1 MDGRGVVL
9 ITLIILVVIFSAAS
23 SDAEVAKAKAM
34 IADNFSFIFTKSKP
48 IQEARTVMVFLIKFN
63 ILCA

>member
-23 SDAEVAKAKAM
+23 SDAEVAMAKAM
-34 IADNFSFIFTKSKP
+34 ITKSEP
-48 IQEARTVMVFLIKFN
+48 IQEAKTVMVFLIKFN